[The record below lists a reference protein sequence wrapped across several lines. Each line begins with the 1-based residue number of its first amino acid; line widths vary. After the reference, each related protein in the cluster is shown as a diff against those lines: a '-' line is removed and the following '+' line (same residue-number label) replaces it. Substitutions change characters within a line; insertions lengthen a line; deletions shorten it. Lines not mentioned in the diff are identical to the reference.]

1 MYLLK
6 CISERLKCA
15 EEGLAQEV
23 SKREE
28 TEKKYSDLSHRIV
41 QLENIIDSKNE
52 KIIELEQEKEGCILV
67 EEDLLKHVETS
78 FANFQSL
85 LNKLHELGLG
95 ELAAMADGNPNYEPD
110 LENLDEIRSRLLSD
124 QGFTISSDLS

>member
-1 MYLLK
+1 MM
-6 CISERLKCA
+6 SERLKYA
-15 EEGLAQEV
+15 EEGLSREA
-23 SKREE
+23 SKREVAE
-28 TEKKYSDLSHRIV
+28 RKYSELSSRIV

-52 KIIELEQEKEGCILV
+52 KIIQLEKEKQGCILV

-95 ELAAMADGNPNYEPD
+95 ELAAMADGVEYAEPD
-110 LENLDEIRSRLLSD
+110 ENNLDDIRSRLLSD
-124 QGFTISSDLS
+124 QGLTVSSDLS

>member
-1 MYLLK
+1 M
-6 CISERLKCA
+6 
-15 EEGLAQEV
+15 
-23 SKREE
+23 
-28 TEKKYSDLSHRIV
+28 
-41 QLENIIDSKNE
+41 
-52 KIIELEQEKEGCILV
+52 V

-95 ELAAMADGNPNYEPD
+95 QLAAMADGSEYTEPD
-110 LENLDEIRSRLLSD
+110 ENLDEIRSRLLSD

>member
-1 MYLLK
+1 M
-6 CISERLKCA
+6 
-15 EEGLAQEV
+15 
-23 SKREE
+23 
-28 TEKKYSDLSHRIV
+28 
-41 QLENIIDSKNE
+41 
-52 KIIELEQEKEGCILV
+52 V

>member
-1 MYLLK
+1 M
-6 CISERLKCA
+6 
-15 EEGLAQEV
+15 
-23 SKREE
+23 
-28 TEKKYSDLSHRIV
+28 
-41 QLENIIDSKNE
+41 
-52 KIIELEQEKEGCILV
+52 V

-95 ELAAMADGNPNYEPD
+95 QLAAMADGSEYEPD
-110 LENLDEIRSRLLSD
+110 ENLEEIRSRLLSD

>member
-1 MYLLK
+1 M
-6 CISERLKCA
+6 SERLKYA
-15 EEGLAQEV
+15 EEGLSREA
-23 SKREE
+23 SKREVAE
-28 TEKKYSDLSHRIV
+28 RKYSELSSRIV

-52 KIIELEQEKEGCILV
+52 KIIQLEKEKQGCILV

-95 ELAAMADGNPNYEPD
+95 ELAAMADGVEYAEPD
-110 LENLDEIRSRLLSD
+110 ENNLDDIRSRLLSD
-124 QGFTISSDLS
+124 QGLTVSSDLS

>member
-1 MYLLK
+1 MA
-6 CISERLKCA
+6 ER
-15 EEGLAQEV
+15 
-23 SKREE
+23 
-28 TEKKYSDLSHRIV
+28 KYSELSSRIV

-52 KIIELEQEKEGCILV
+52 KIIQLEKEKQGCILV

-95 ELAAMADGNPNYEPD
+95 ELAAMADGVEYAEPD
-110 LENLDEIRSRLLSD
+110 ENNLDDIRSRLLSD
-124 QGFTISSDLS
+124 QGLTVSSDLS